1 MDYKLLWSGVAFKTT
16 FWWSQA
22 YRPTDKP
29 KQDFMPALAKRKL
42 DVVPLWLKIW
52 LINRYGLCKGKRNH
66 AEFVIF
72 LNLMRKKYPHAPKL
86 WHYIMELT
94 RLVYIPRSTFLTYT
108 EYNGLTGTPQVPL
121 CQVAALICVC
131 VCVCVRLSARVKL
144 GCHNVLWITGLY
156 VRDKE
161 RQCVCGSERR
171 SRGMFS
177 SHVSSTESFC
187 FR

>member
-1 MDYKLLWSGVAFKTT
+1 
-16 FWWSQA
+16 
-22 YRPTDKP
+22 
-29 KQDFMPALAKRKL
+29 MPALAKRKL

-66 AEFVIF
+66 AEFAIF
-72 LNLMRKKYPHAPKL
+72 KSYEKKIPTCTQ
-86 WHYIMELT
+86 IMTLYHGINKISVYT
-94 RLVYIPRSTFLTYT
+94 SKYIPHIYRIQWIDRDSPSPTMSSSCTNL
-108 EYNGLTGTPQVPL
+108 
-121 CQVAALICVC
+121 C

-161 RQCVCGSERR
+161 RQCVCGSERQ
-171 SRGMFS
+171 SMGMFS